1 VRKHGQAPNID
12 SVLHG
17 WQSCP
22 VHVVESDVS
31 ISDDERSEGSFYN
44 TPIRSVVSRCEILD
58 RQRAASGGELG
69 IAFLLWRRSDDVH
82 PSCVRRTPGDDR
94 G

>member
-1 VRKHGQAPNID
+1 MRRHGQAPNID

-31 ISDDERSEGSFYN
+31 ISDDERSEGFFYYPDQKRDFAMRN
-44 TPIRSVVSRCEILD
+44 P
-58 RQRAASGGELG
+58 
-69 IAFLLWRRSDDVH
+69 
-82 PSCVRRTPGDDR
+82 
-94 G
+94 